1 MKKGQKRNWTLPLK
15 ILYSIVVSCVFAVPA
30 MIGYALKLQVTR
42 QNFFSLGVYGLIVFT
57 FIFLQLTFATLN
69 RYLVY
74 RYKDKVPPIQPRTLK
89 EASTSSD
96 QVVIELTS
104 TNTRL
109 GTKIGLAVVGY
120 REEPS
125 LFTQCLESVKT
136 LEYPDPFKIVV
147 VIDGDEDADREMA
160 ALFQKTFPD
169 APIVVLPEL
178 LSTSF
183 HKYKADFKQ
192 KRASSTEKV
201 DEQENVGLDPLE
213 AGFDGVL
220 QESLILPTDTR
231 AVCYIQPH
239 CGKRHAMYTA
249 FRVLMASGCEAVM
262 STDSDTKFDP
272 KAMMEMEQAL
282 YWFPRIGAAAGDVRI
297 WNNKGSLLSF
307 MSSLRYWMAFNIERA
322 AQSFNRCV
330 TCVSGPMGIYRS
342 HVLREILDDWI
353 NQTFLGLEC
362 TYGDD
367 R

>member
-1 MKKGQKRNWTLPLK
+1 
-15 ILYSIVVSCVFAVPA
+15 
-30 MIGYALKLQVTR
+30 
-42 QNFFSLGVYGLIVFT
+42 
-57 FIFLQLTFATLN
+57 LN